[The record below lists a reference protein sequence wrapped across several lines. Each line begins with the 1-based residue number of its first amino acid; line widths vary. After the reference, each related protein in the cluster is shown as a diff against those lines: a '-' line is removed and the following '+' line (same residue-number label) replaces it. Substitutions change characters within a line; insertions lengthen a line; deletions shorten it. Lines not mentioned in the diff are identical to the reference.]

1 MCKKNPL
8 QVTCVFAF
16 VVCPSALVQ
25 NLQTSQFAI
34 RTSAPKN
41 PRSSQGFPLPAS
53 SASALQEVGLGL
65 SQTAAAAIEATRIS
79 GDFPSS
85 FAPSPLPSPERRVSF
100 QFPCSTVQPADQGKV
115 LPWPLDQR
123 TRGTRRSSLGGGWCS
138 RRPHL
143 PLGPEKPRAGRVCAR
158 ARGIGREP
166 SVEAAECRGRR
177 AFWSSA
183 KASKALELP
192 ERKEKKERKKNKT
205 KQTKGKKR
213 REAHSLK
220 PRVSNSLGSS
230 RSWAEAQLA
239 AAAART
245 GS

>member
-123 TRGTRRSSLGGGWCS
+123 TRGTPRSSLGGGWCS

-158 ARGIGREP
+158 ARGIGRETFCR
-166 SVEAAECRGRR
+166 SSRVSRAE
-177 AFWSSA
+177 SI
-183 KASKALELP
+183 LELS
-192 ERKEKKERKKNKT
+192 K
-205 KQTKGKKR
+205 
-213 REAHSLK
+213 SLQ
-220 PRVSNSLGSS
+220 S
-230 RSWAEAQLA
+230 
-239 AAAART
+239 T
-245 GS
+245 